1 MPSIRK
7 APVDSHGSRRL
18 YMRHRATWEEL
29 VGRCRRWID
38 PVQAEAEH
46 QVPTWKLGRSLGV
59 VEVQGRSGTRE
70 LVSNG

>member
-1 MPSIRK
+1 
-7 APVDSHGSRRL
+7 
-18 YMRHRATWEEL
+18 MRHRATWEEL

-59 VEVQGRSGTRE
+59 VEVQGRSGTRG